1 MRAPAQKARGAV
13 RRRLIRVA
21 GALGSVV
28 FVLWAAATL
37 AFLAFR
43 VIPGDPVEVM
53 LGPQAQVGEA
63 VKERIRAELGL
74 DRPPLEQYVAYL
86 GQLLRG
92 DLGESYQLRMPVAE
106 VIGRQLGAT
115 VQLTALALLIAVVLA
130 VSVALLVRGPAARG
144 ITAAVELV
152 VLSSPVFWI
161 GLLLLSVF
169 AFGLGWFPVS
179 GARNPAT
186 LVLPA
191 LTLAL
196 PVAALLGQ
204 VLRDGVEAAERQP
217 FALTVRARGAG
228 PVRLAAHHTLRHG
241 AAGAVTLAAYLV
253 GSLLGGAVLVE
264 TVFARPGLGRVTL
277 SAITN
282 RDLPV
287 IGGVILLSAAVFVV
301 VNLLVDLLQPVI
313 DPRLRS
319 PGSASPTRSRRVDP
333 GGGAGHARG
342 GAS

>member
-1 MRAPAQKARGAV
+1 MRTARRIAG
-13 RRRLIRVA
+13 IVA
-21 GALGSVV
+21 SVV
-28 FVLWAAATL
+28 LVLWGAATL
-37 AFLAFR
+37 SFLAFR
-43 VIPGDPVEVM
+43 VLPGDPVSVM

-63 VKERIRAELGL
+63 VKERIRADLGL
-74 DRPPLEQYVAYL
+74 DRPLLDQYL
-86 GQLLRG
+86 GYLGGLLRG
-92 DLGESYQLRMPVAE
+92 DLGTSYQLRLPVSE

-115 VQLTALALLIAVVLA
+115 VQLTALALLLAVLLAVAGAVLARGHGARGAVAVV
-130 VSVALLVRGPAARG
+130 
-144 ITAAVELV
+144 ELI

-179 GARNPAT
+179 GSRDPMS

-191 LTLAL
+191 VTLSL

-204 VLRDGVEAAERQP
+204 VLREGVEAAERQP

-228 PVRLAAHHTLRHG
+228 HARLTLRHTLRHG
-241 AAGAVTLAAYLV
+241 AAGTMTLAAYLV

-277 SAITN
+277 AAITD

-287 IGGVILLSAAVFVV
+287 VTGVILLSALVFVV
-301 VNLLVDLLQPVI
+301 VSTMAELLGPLV
-313 DPRLRS
+313 DPRLRT
-319 PGSASPTRSRRVDP
+319 ASGRRVP
-333 GGGAGHARG
+333 PARLEG
-342 GAS
+342 QR